1 MQNHLHS
8 SLVSG
13 RCSRNRNY
21 EQGLWGEVGGWVF
34 QPPGR
39 CKTSPTQRL
48 RSGTYKRDHCANH
61 IHNGVEPIRADD
73 FLVTDLLADG
83 EVPQSQK
90 LNVGVDLVVAL
101 AFPAVSK
108 APFQGAS

>member
-1 MQNHLHS
+1 M
-8 SLVSG
+8 
-13 RCSRNRNY
+13 NRDY
-21 EQGLWGEVGGWVF
+21 GERWEVGFSTTGKM
-34 QPPGR
+34 QDISN
-39 CKTSPTQRL
+39 TARL
-48 RSGTYKRDHCANH
+48 RSGTYKRGHGANQ

-83 EVPQSQK
+83 EVPQSKK